1 MAKGAASQAAVV
13 PRAGGA
19 APARTGPVGTT
30 AGNRRRHT
38 TGGSRSSGGGGG
50 GGGQPMGGMG
60 GGGMLRFYTDD
71 APGLRIT
78 PVVVLV
84 MSLCFIGFVT
94 VLHVIGKIYTT
105 RG

>member
-1 MAKGAASQAAVV
+1 MTRAGAPSQASSLVS
-13 PRAGGA
+13 RGGAGGA
-19 APARTGPVGTT
+19 PSRAGPVGTT

-38 TGGSRSSGGGGG
+38 TSRSSSAGGGGG
-50 GGGQPMGGMG
+50 GGLGGMG
-60 GGGMLRFYTDD
+60 NGGMLRFYSDD

-94 VLHVIGKIYTT
+94 VLHVFGKIYAS
-105 RG
+105 RP